1 MIPTIITPKVGFKN
15 ESGIVTERV
24 CFPLQEISAEQEL
37 DFLVSVGS
45 LKDKDAKEQIELGY
59 QMYVKALSDWVVEVP
74 YIVTLNKEGDIE
86 SKAYLDSGDDPKIA
100 IETYF
105 AEPTMRK
112 NRILNSAI
120 NSFLGQISADVVF

>member
-59 QMYVKALSDWVVEVP
+59 QMYVKALSDWIAEPPYTLTVNADGKEDKVFLPAESPQEAVE
-74 YIVTLNKEGDIE
+74 TF
-86 SKAYLDSGDDPKIA
+86 
-100 IETYF
+100 F